1 MPDLRTEIFTKV
13 LPTLRQNMNPP
24 QPSKETTMD
33 SLDDLKFDDDTET
46 TEVAVTQVS
55 KLDTTKNLTHMIVDY
70 YVRNLSADVGTC
82 AAALGLER
90 GDVSTRVAQLMK
102 RGYIVSTSERSAT
115 GSTVYQWAG
124 KPYKVLSKSEV
135 AKLGRAT
142 RVRRKLQRDILAR
155 ARAAKAAK
163 ATKRGKAAPVKAEAT
178 EAKVQVA
185 AAPITGRI
193 NVDDLPLAVARDL
206 YEQLRKVFGG

>member
-1 MPDLRTEIFTKV
+1 
-13 LPTLRQNMNPP
+13 
-24 QPSKETTMD
+24 MD

-46 TEVAVTQVS
+46 TEAAVTQVS

-163 ATKRGKAAPVKAEAT
+163 RGKTTPVKAAVT

-185 AAPITGRI
+185 AAPIIGRI